1 MITATC
7 DTCPSPCE
15 PGIYF
20 DEVHRHPVCVTPGQS
35 ERFLDL
41 VSASF
46 DIVAATDVS
55 ELAACG
61 DFVAIPA
68 LEIVWVVKVRSNRE
82 RCCKQKLNI
91 YHSRE
96 GGYRHGLFFGRRLFT
111 YVFCTL
117 LFFDP
122 SLLLCLFDDLCLFNV
137 YTSGMHYKRKN
148 ENMATASKS

>member
-1 MITATC
+1 MFTARPATRAPLC
-7 DTCPSPCE
+7 T

-20 DEVHRHPVCVTPGQS
+20 DEVHRHPVCVTPGQN
-35 ERFLDL
+35 ERFLDV

-46 DIVAATDVS
+46 DIVAATDIPK
-55 ELAACG
+55 LAACG
-61 DFVAIPA
+61 DFAAVPA

-82 RCCKQKLNI
+82 RCCKQKLSI
-91 YHSRE
+91 YHSRA
-96 GGYRHGLFFGRRLFT
+96 GGYRHGLFVGRRLFT

-117 LFFDP
+117 LFLDP

-137 YTSGMHYKRKN
+137 YTSGMHFKSKN